1 MLCAEIEK
9 ARAAL
14 AGALLAESQSAE
26 RLAALCVAAR
36 TGATG
41 ADELLQSPDG
51 GSLSEHE
58 IAHALHRL
66 DKAADRAAIVA
77 FVDDLLLMTR
87 VASSSRER
95 LQQRADRLADAIGR
109 TLIDV
114 PLRPSLLEALAGN
127 DRATVHASRRVHLR
141 VEELAG
147 VKRRLVEANLRL
159 VVSVARRYRTTSL
172 SLLDLVQ
179 EGNLGL
185 LKAVDRFQY
194 RRGFKFSTYATW
206 WIRQAISR
214 AIAQSGRT
222 VRLPVHTVE
231 ALNRLQAVRRKLST
245 QFGHDPGIGDI
256 ARQLQMKPEKVRRLL
271 CLDAPLISLDAP
283 ISEGAVL
290 GDLVADV
297 GASSPDA
304 RLREHD
310 IRRQVAGAFELL
322 NARERRVLALR
333 YGLANGREHTV
344 KEVADTLGWTPAT
357 VRQLERRA
365 FTRLLR
371 RRRWM
376 HPHRPEASLRRIT
389 AA

>member
-1 MLCAEIEK
+1 
-9 ARAAL
+9 
-14 AGALLAESQSAE
+14 
-26 RLAALCVAAR
+26 
-36 TGATG
+36 
-41 ADELLQSPDG
+41 
-51 GSLSEHE
+51 
-58 IAHALHRL
+58 
-66 DKAADRAAIVA
+66 
-77 FVDDLLLMTR
+77 
-87 VASSSRER
+87 
-95 LQQRADRLADAIGR
+95 
-109 TLIDV
+109 
-114 PLRPSLLEALAGN
+114 
-127 DRATVHASRRVHLR
+127 
-141 VEELAG
+141 
-147 VKRRLVEANLRL
+147 
-159 VVSVARRYRTTSL
+159 
-172 SLLDLVQ
+172 
-179 EGNLGL
+179 
-185 LKAVDRFQY
+185 
-194 RRGFKFSTYATW
+194 
-206 WIRQAISR
+206 
-214 AIAQSGRT
+214 
-222 VRLPVHTVE
+222 
-231 ALNRLQAVRRKLST
+231 
-245 QFGHDPGIGDI
+245 
-256 ARQLQMKPEKVRRLL
+256 MKPEKVRRLL
-271 CLDAPLISLDAP
+271 RLDAPLISLDAP